1 MAKEKTKTYDV
12 ANSFVGIDPR
22 GDMFSGLKEDDL
34 KERLKEIFGSKSMKY
49 YDDVK
54 SAIETINPKMPIAL
68 IFSVIQHESGFDP
81 SRTSKAGAKGIMQLM
96 PSNYQEEFTKKN
108 GEKVKGLYPHDPTNP
123 TENIKAGVEFLND
136 ILNGKKYAKGAAGDI
151 SKSLYGY
158 NAGQNRK
165 DLTTKSF
172 EELPSLDKVY
182 SSGGKTYVNNILSSY
197 NRVIKGAKSKKIR
210 KIALIGDSNAVKL
223 NRAITGKYKNA
234 KSFAVGSMGA
244 KFFLD
249 ALTAFDEGNRSN
261 STARKLLDY
270 FGVAE
275 GEKPDPSDVVIHV
288 TYLGG
293 NDRTKNLKSY
303 IKNEARPLMELI
315 KKYNGTYTGAAPTS
329 PTCRLPVMVAKK
341 DEKGNPIKD
350 EKGKTIRI
358 KKVRN
363 GKVVKYD
370 PHAGRE
376 ELNQALAVA
385 AEEVGINFYD
395 PIGKDRSNVPKG
407 LKWGAEGSDCYH
419 IKSSTAAEEL
429 NQREA
434 EFGSY
439 DSYYSSSERE
449 TPEEEVEIEDLYQTS
464 PKSRVPLGDPLNSVK
479 THEFR
484 GEVPNGGIQRAEK
497 VYSIIHWSDA
507 TGRNINPRDVQTK
520 SVRAFGKAL
529 SQDSAFRDAISTTYD
544 FPNLNK
550 ALNLAINIFKG
561 SSKVEDILRDKNIH
575 ETINIIAWD
584 WGNEKDSDLRKN
596 YETILKADRKDRF
609 PLQRLK
615 LEEFI
620 KKPKIKIIIGE
631 RKCK

>member
-12 ANSFVGIDPR
+12 ANSFAGIDPR

-81 SRTSKAGAKGIMQLM
+81 SRTSKVGAKGLMQLM

-108 GEKVKGLYPHDPTNP
+108 GEKVKGLYPHDPTKP
-123 TENIKAGVEFLND
+123 AENIKAGVKFLND
-136 ILNGKKYAKGAAGDI
+136 ILNGKKYAKGATGDI

-172 EELPSLDKVY
+172 EELPPLDKKFP
-182 SSGGKTYVNNILSSY
+182 SGGKTYVNNILTSY

-210 KIALIGDSNAVKL
+210 KIALIGDSNAVRL
-223 NRAITGKYKNA
+223 NTAITGKYKNA
-234 KSFAVGSMGA
+234 KSFAVGSKGA

-270 FGVAE
+270 FNVKE
-275 GEKPDPSDVVIHV
+275 GDKPNPSDVVIHV

-303 IKNEARPLMELI
+303 IEKEARPLMVLI

-329 PTCRLPVMVAKK
+329 KTCRLPVPERDAEGNIKK
-341 DEKGNPIKD
+341 DENGKIIHKKD
-350 EKGKTIRI
+350 K
-358 KKVRN
+358 N

-370 PHAGRE
+370 PGAGRE

-385 AEEVGINFYD
+385 AEEVDISFYD
-395 PIGKDRSNVPKG
+395 PIGKDRTNVPKG
-407 LKWGAEGSDCYH
+407 LRWGSEKNDCYH
-419 IKSSTAAEEL
+419 IQSSTAAEEL
-429 NQREA
+429 NQRETN
-434 EFGSY
+434 FGSY

-479 THEFR
+479 THELN
-484 GEVPNGGIQRAEK
+484 GTVPGVIQRAEK
-497 VYSIIHWSDA
+497 VYTIFKITDGFGSPVTDSDEQ
-507 TGRNINPRDVQTK
+507 IK

-529 SQDSAFRDAISTTYD
+529 SQDSAFRDAISATYD
-544 FPNLNK
+544 FSSLSK

-561 SSKVEDILRDKNIH
+561 SSKAEDILRDEKIH

-596 YETILKADRKDRF
+596 YEIILKADRGEKH

-615 LEEFI
+615 LEEFV
-620 KKPKIKIIIGE
+620 KKPKIRIIIGE